1 MIKIIAAMTNEGV
14 IGNEGTLPW
23 HISDDLKLFK
33 RLTKGEVVV
42 MGRKTFESLNMPQ
55 GLPERINIIITSQ
68 KNFKPC
74 RGLYFMADIDVIL
87 EYGINCFIIGGA
99 SIYKKFLPYANEL
112 YISTILRNYK
122 GDTFFPEIYWNNWKV
137 DRKEEYSE
145 FIFEKFVKK
154 SCL

>member
-74 RGLYFMADIDVIL
+74 RGLYFMDDIDVIL

>member
-87 EYGINCFIIGGA
+87 KGWGTSLLLMIIRINLYYDNK
-99 SIYKKFLPYANEL
+99 IY
-112 YISTILRNYK
+112 
-122 GDTFFPEIYWNNWKV
+122 
-137 DRKEEYSE
+137 
-145 FIFEKFVKK
+145 
-154 SCL
+154 

>member
-1 MIKIIAAMTNEGV
+1 
-14 IGNEGTLPW
+14 
-23 HISDDLKLFK
+23 
-33 RLTKGEVVV
+33 
-42 MGRKTFESLNMPQ
+42 MPQ
-55 GLPERINIIITSQ
+55 GLPERINIIITTQ

-74 RGLYFMADIDVIL
+74 RGLYFMDDIDVIL